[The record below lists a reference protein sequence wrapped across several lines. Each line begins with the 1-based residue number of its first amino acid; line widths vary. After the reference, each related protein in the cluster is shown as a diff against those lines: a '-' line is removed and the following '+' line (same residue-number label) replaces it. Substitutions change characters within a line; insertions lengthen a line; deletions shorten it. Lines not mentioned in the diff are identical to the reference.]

1 MNDSGSQKNRVNR
14 REVLRLALAGAAAT
28 ALPLTP
34 FAQEHTPPAAARN
47 RYETGPDVPEV
58 TRVITTTYGRVQGL
72 VNNGVH
78 TFKGIRYGA
87 APVGEWRW
95 MPPQKPE
102 PWKTILDCSD
112 YGAPAMQIASGATA
126 APVSDF
132 GMQMGQVFTTPSDL
146 KIQNEDCLF
155 LNVWTPATDNQKRP
169 VMFWIHG
176 GGFAY
181 GSGGQPIYCGEDLA
195 RAHNVVVVSVNHR
208 LNLFGYLNLADLM
221 GEAYKSS
228 GTVGMQDLVF
238 ALEWVRDNIAQ
249 FGGDPGNVMIMG
261 QSGGG
266 AKVSLLLAM
275 PSAKGLFHKASI
287 QSGASPVTGRKEPAT
302 RLAKALLDELKI
314 APGDIKALQAVPAPS
329 LIKAAG
335 AAMAKVSSGGIGGG
349 FGPILDGVAIT
360 REPFSPDAP
369 DVSDDVPILLG
380 FVKDEMSLFTASE
393 PWFGTMT
400 EEDLQKR
407 IKSVPKGEELL
418 AAFRK
423 LYPTYSPTYLWVAVL
438 SARFAQGSYIVAER
452 KAAKGKAPV
461 YLWFMTWETPVAGGI
476 FKTPHTMEIPF
487 MMYSYNRVRAFV
499 GQGKAP
505 DQMAKQISEA
515 WVAFARTGKP
525 DAPSIPHWTPYDAAN
540 RATMVFDLKS
550 KVVNDPWMEVRKILQ
565 G

>member
-1 MNDSGSQKNRVNR
+1 MSDSTSQKNRVNR
-14 REVLRLALAGAAAT
+14 REVLRLALAGAVAT
-28 ALPLTP
+28 ALPITP
-34 FAQEHTPPAAARN
+34 FAQEHTPPAAASN
-47 RYETGPDVPEV
+47 RYETGPGVPEV
-58 TRVITTTYGRVQGL
+58 SRVITTTYGRVQGL

-87 APVGEWRW
+87 PPVGELRW

-112 YGAPAMQIASGATA
+112 YGAPAMQMASGATA

-132 GMQMGQVFTTPSDL
+132 GMQMSQVFTTPSDL
-146 KIQNEDCLF
+146 KIQNEDSLF

-195 RAHNVVVVSVNHR
+195 RVHNVVVVSVNHR

-287 QSGASPVTGRKEPAT
+287 QSGASPVTGRKEAAT

-314 APGDIKALQAVPAPS
+314 APGDIKALQAVPAQN

-335 AAMAKVSSGGIGGG
+335 AAMAKVSGGGIGGG

-360 REPFSPDAP
+360 RDPFAPDAP
-369 DVSDDVPILLG
+369 EVSDDVPILLG

-407 IKSVPKGEELL
+407 VKGVPKGEELL

-423 LYPTYSPTYLWVAVL
+423 LYPNYSPTYLWVAVL

-461 YLWFMTWETPVAGGI
+461 YMWFMTWETPVAGGI

-499 GQGKAP
+499 GQGKAV

-525 DAPSIPHWTPYDAAN
+525 DAPSIPHWTPYDAN
-540 RATMVFDLKS
+540 TRATMVFDLKS

>member
-1 MNDSGSQKNRVNR
+1 
-14 REVLRLALAGAAAT
+14 
-28 ALPLTP
+28 
-34 FAQEHTPPAAARN
+34 
-47 RYETGPDVPEV
+47 
-58 TRVITTTYGRVQGL
+58 
-72 VNNGVH
+72 
-78 TFKGIRYGA
+78 
-87 APVGEWRW
+87 
-95 MPPQKPE
+95 
-102 PWKTILDCSD
+102 
-112 YGAPAMQIASGATA
+112 
-126 APVSDF
+126 
-132 GMQMGQVFTTPSDL
+132 
-146 KIQNEDCLF
+146 
-155 LNVWTPATDNQKRP
+155 
-169 VMFWIHG
+169 
-176 GGFAY
+176 
-181 GSGGQPIYCGEDLA
+181 
-195 RAHNVVVVSVNHR
+195 
-208 LNLFGYLNLADLM
+208 
-221 GEAYKSS
+221 
-228 GTVGMQDLVF
+228 
-238 ALEWVRDNIAQ
+238 
-249 FGGDPGNVMIMG
+249 
-261 QSGGG
+261 
-266 AKVSLLLAM
+266 
-275 PSAKGLFHKASI
+275 
-287 QSGASPVTGRKEPAT
+287 
-302 RLAKALLDELKI
+302 
-314 APGDIKALQAVPAPS
+314 

-360 REPFSPDAP
+360 RDTFSPDAP

-400 EEDLQKR
+400 EEELQKR